1 VNRLLSRP
9 RRWPLRWRLAVVSAA
24 LTLVILVGFALVVG
38 WLVTD
43 RLRDDFRDDVSQTAN
58 QLALEIEVRPG
69 QPLTGGVDLASL
81 TMAGEAAV
89 RIVGPEGEV
98 LKAWGRQTDFGPP
111 RSGVAD
117 TDGFTVASAQIETL
131 PVIPNPT
138 GSTEMFVQYARS
150 DDDVEATVGRLWLF
164 LGAGVLIGTGLA
176 ALAGMAIG
184 RRAMRP
190 IAALTATAREIAAT
204 RDPARTVPQPEAED
218 EVAELART
226 LDEMLMSL
234 AEARDETQQMIA
246 AQREFVADASHELR
260 TPLTSVLANLELLQA
275 SLPPGP
281 EGDEAGEMV
290 ASALRS
296 SRRMSRLVSD
306 LLILARADAGR
317 ATPRRECD
325 LAEIAASAALE
336 ATPLAAHRRIEL
348 DADEAVPVL
357 GNPDEL
363 HRLVANLIDNAIRHT
378 PDGTRI
384 AIRVARN
391 DGSGLLDVSDDGPGL
406 PAALGGQIFER
417 FVRGSGP
424 ADQASDAGTGLGL
437 AIVRAV
443 ADSHGGVVEA
453 GASESG
459 GARFTVDLPLAGDA
473 RRVAPAA
480 G

>member
-38 WLVTD
+38 WMVTD
-43 RLRDDFRDDVSQTAN
+43 RLRDDFEDDVAQTAN
-58 QLALEIEVRPG
+58 QLALQIRVASIAGPVTDG
-69 QPLTGGVDLASL
+69 TDLGSL

-89 RIVGPEGEV
+89 RLHWPDRVESVPPSAPD
-98 LKAWGRQTDFGPP
+98 LGPP
-111 RSGVAD
+111 RSGV
-117 TDGFTVASAQIETL
+117 TDVGAFKVASAEIGSSQIGA
-131 PVIPNPT
+131 P
-138 GSTEMFVQYARS
+138 MFVQYARS
-150 DDDVEATVGRLWLF
+150 DADVEATVGRLWLF
-164 LGAGVLIGTGLA
+164 LGAGVLIGTALA

-325 LAEIAASAALE
+325 LAEIAAAAALE

-391 DGSGLLDVSDDGPGL
+391 DGSGLLEVSDDGPGL

-424 ADQASDAGTGLGL
+424 ADQARDAGTGLGL

-443 ADSHGGVVEA
+443 ADSHGGEVEA
-453 GASESG
+453 SASESG

-473 RRVAPAA
+473 RRVAPTP